1 MHRLLLAL
9 LCLSLTFVSCDKEN
23 NPDINWGSPGTTP
36 PKPSPTPT
44 PDPTPSPT
52 PGKMSE
58 ANRRAA
64 LRIEMPQLTGD
75 AAERFLVHRVAPSSN
90 SRDSILNYAVAYDA
104 TLFHSRWVAFRFDT
118 DTRPKKVGRKPYSD
132 KPQYPADPLLARA
145 EALPS
150 DISFNGYDHGHLV
163 ASADR
168 LFSREANNQTFYLSN
183 MSPQLAHFNQRYWT
197 ALENLVQD
205 LGRRSSFADTLYVV
219 KGGAIDRSAGGLR
232 YVAGG
237 RMPVPAHY
245 FMALLKVKNG
255 VYSGIAFWLENKN
268 YGKTGTTA
276 DMRKHALSIAQ
287 LERNT
292 GINFFHNLPDPVEQR
307 VEKDF
312 TLSAWGL

>member
-9 LCLSLTFVSCDKEN
+9 LCLSLTLVACDKEQK
-23 NPDINWGSPGTTP
+23 PEVNWGNSGTTP
-36 PKPSPTPT
+36 TPAPT
-44 PDPTPSPT
+44 PDPTPHIT

-58 ANRRAA
+58 ANRLAA
-64 LRIEMPQLTGD
+64 LRIEMPLLTGD
-75 AAERFLVHRVAPSSN
+75 AAERFLVHRVAPAAPG
-90 SRDSILNYAVAYDA
+90 RDSILNYAVAYDA

-118 DTRPKKVGRKPYSD
+118 DTRPKKVGRKPYAE

-168 LFSREANNQTFYLSN
+168 LFSREANDQTFYLTN

-205 LGRRSSFADTLYVV
+205 LGRRTSFADTLYVV
-219 KGGAIDRSAGGLR
+219 KGGTIDRTAGILK
-232 YVAGG
+232 YVAGN
-237 RMPVPAHY
+237 RVPVPAHY

-276 DMRKHALSIAQ
+276 DMRKHALSVAQ

-307 VEKDF
+307 IEKDF
-312 TLSAWGL
+312 TLTAWGL